1 MRRAKIPARSWK
13 VNHMAAPLDVD
24 AITKTIADVHDL
36 NRWEDMSAAGRK
48 VYQDMGAAVHAQV
61 RAAFD
66 PGNLS
71 AIITES
77 LMGYAPGTYD
87 NVRNGTW
94 NARDD
99 EIDTDAIA
107 TEIVARLLGEQPT

>member
-1 MRRAKIPARSWK
+1 MT
-13 VNHMAAPLDVD
+13 APLDVD
-24 AITKTIADVHDL
+24 AITRTIADVHDL
-36 NRWEDMSAAGRK
+36 NRWEDMTPVGRK

-61 RAAFD
+61 RQALAVD
-66 PGNLS
+66 TI
-71 AIITES
+71 ATIINES

-87 NVRNGTW
+87 NVRPGTW

-99 EIDTDAIA
+99 EIDTYTIA

>member
-1 MRRAKIPARSWK
+1 MTT
-13 VNHMAAPLDVD
+13 PLTVD

-36 NRWEDMSAAGRK
+36 NRWEDMSPAGRQ
-48 VYQDMGAAVHAQV
+48 VYQDMGAAVHAQI
-61 RAAFD
+61 RAALA

-87 NVRNGTW
+87 NVRSGTW
-94 NARDD
+94 NAFDD
-99 EIDTDAIA
+99 EIDTEGIA